1 MTTITI
7 PGELTND
14 RSLVAIP
21 RGTYE
26 EFLVWQKNV
35 KSMKT
40 FKPTPSEKRAMAR
53 GRKNFSQGKWIGLK
67 ELKHELGIN
76 R

>member
-1 MTTITI
+1 MTTIII
-7 PGELTND
+7 PRELTND
-14 RSLVAIP
+14 RSLIAVP

-26 EFLVWQKNV
+26 EFLAWQKNA

-40 FKPTPSEKRAMAR
+40 FKPTSSEKRAMTR